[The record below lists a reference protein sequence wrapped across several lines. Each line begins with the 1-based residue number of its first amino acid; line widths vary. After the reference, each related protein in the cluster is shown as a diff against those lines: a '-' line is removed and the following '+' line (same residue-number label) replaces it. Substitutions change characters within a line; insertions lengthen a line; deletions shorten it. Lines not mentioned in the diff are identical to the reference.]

1 MKNLKLLLLL
11 FAMFSATV
19 MVTSCKKDDPVTCSD
34 GIQNGDETGV
44 DCGGSACSAC
54 PTCSDGIQNGDETG
68 IDCGGSNCPAC
79 AEGLQE
85 KEYQS
90 SGANVAPLLAGLFGT
105 DSIYANFKLD
115 NTYLVEQYD
124 TNGVKIEFTGTFS
137 QSESGTGSI
146 WDITLNQSTP
156 SQLTAMGIFE
166 INGSTLS
173 YEVVQ
178 TDPAIGATPPTAAAG
193 FGSSN
198 GGALGTSN
206 VQVFE
211 EIE

>member
-1 MKNLKLLLLL
+1 MKNLSYFLLL
-11 FAMFSATV
+11 FAFFTTTLAI
-19 MVTSCKKDDPVTCSD
+19 TSCKKDDPVTCTDGIQNGDETGIDCGGSECAACPTCSD

-54 PTCSDGIQNGDETG
+54 P
-68 IDCGGSNCPAC
+68 
-79 AEGLQE
+79 EGVQQ

-90 SGANVAPLLAGLFGT
+90 SGSNVAPLLSILFGT
-105 DSIYANFKLD
+105 DSIYARFNLD

-124 TNGVKIEFTGTFS
+124 TNNVKIDFAGTYLQTETGTGNIWS
-137 QSESGTGSI
+137 IVLEQSS
-146 WDITLNQSTP
+146 P
-156 SQLTAMGIFE
+156 SVLTATGIFE
-166 INGSTLS
+166 INGNTMT

-178 TDPAIGATPPTAAAG
+178 TNPDIGAVPPTAAAG

-206 VQVFE
+206 VQTFV

>member
-1 MKNLKLLLLL
+1 MKTFKYFLIVFAL
-11 FAMFSATV
+11 FTTTV
-19 MVTSCKKDDPVTCSD
+19 AWQSCKKDDPVTCTDGIQNGDETGVDCGGSECAACATCDD

-44 DCGGSACSAC
+44 DCGGSACPAC
-54 PTCSDGIQNGDETG
+54 P
-68 IDCGGSNCPAC
+68 
-79 AEGLQE
+79 EGVQS
-85 KEYQS
+85 KQYQS
-90 SGANVAPLLAGLFGT
+90 SGSNVAPLLAGLFGT
-105 DSIYANFKLD
+105 DSIYARFNLD

-124 TNGVKIEFTGTFS
+124 TSNVKIEFTGTFS
-137 QSESGTGSI
+137 QVKSSVGEI

-156 SQLTAMGIFE
+156 SVLTAKGIFE
-166 INGSTLS
+166 ITGNTMN

-178 TDPAIGATPPTAAAG
+178 TDPDIGATPPTPSAG

-198 GGALGTSN
+198 GGSLGTAN